1 MAAGLDLSFLCI
13 PLDFLWK
20 PVCLVPI
27 SNHRNLCSAV
37 DTLMSILNNT
47 AIDFQIR
54 VSIHWPVFVLSHQ
67 TVVSLFLPRV
77 WELIPAQI
85 MWGSVSAMPSL
96 AFLCIGSEWKSSL
109 TGRQPAQKLKRLFIG
124 RFSEMFSFITTL
136 CILFGVTRKGF
147 SAPVME
153 SQSHQYRVFQHPSFV
168 PKLNQRFYLHPQLFR
183 HWIVKVQ
190 ELKRKARLMLPSQ
203 GVAAHSSCFL
213 LLLFFL
219 FFSPAAASS
228 RHSCA
233 YM

>member
-1 MAAGLDLSFLCI
+1 MLT
-13 PLDFLWK
+13 
-20 PVCLVPI
+20 
-27 SNHRNLCSAV
+27 
-37 DTLMSILNNT
+37 DTWMSILNNT
-47 AIDFQIR
+47 GIDFQMK
-54 VSIHWPVFVLSHQ
+54 VSLHLPVFVLSHQ
-67 TVVSLFLPRV
+67 PVVSLFLPWV

-85 MWGSVSAMPSL
+85 MWGSVSAKPPL

-109 TGRQPAQKLKRLFIG
+109 TGRQPAQKLLRLFIG

-168 PKLNQRFYLHPQLFR
+168 AELNQRFYLHPQLFR

-190 ELKRKARLMLPSQ
+190 ELKEKH
-203 GVAAHSSCFL
+203 GSCCVLREWQHIPHVSFFFFSFFL
-213 LLLFFL
+213 LRLQA
-219 FFSPAAASS
+219 P